1 MKYVESFKTKQG
13 IKPIEGITVKS
24 VHLDNVMMTY
34 MEFEPNTD
42 IPEHAHP
49 HEQITMIH
57 RGRLEMTVD
66 TQTTIM
72 QPGDVVKVP
81 PNITHSARTLE
92 EPTIAVDAWSPI
104 REDYK

>member
-1 MKYVESFKTKQG
+1 MDYFECFKTRLG

-42 IPEHAHP
+42 LPEHAHP

-57 RGRLEMTVD
+57 QGRLEMTVD
-66 TQTTIM
+66 TQTMIM
-72 QPGDVVKVP
+72 QAGDVVTVP
-81 PNITHSARTLE
+81 ANVTHSARTLD

-104 REDYK
+104 REDYR